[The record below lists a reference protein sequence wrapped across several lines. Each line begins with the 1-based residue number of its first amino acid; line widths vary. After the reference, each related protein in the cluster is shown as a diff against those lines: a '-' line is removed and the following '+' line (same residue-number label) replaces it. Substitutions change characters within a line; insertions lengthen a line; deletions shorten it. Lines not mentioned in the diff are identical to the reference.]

1 MSNPFSL
8 SFPLLLTA
16 GILLI
21 QAHAETALQSSEQH
35 TKNSH
40 GLSQVAASSY
50 VRPGHHGMIF
60 ESEDIANIGFIIGT
74 ECVAV
79 VDTGGS
85 YTEGMRLLQA
95 IRSLTATPI
104 CYVIN
109 THVHPD
115 HMLGN
120 KAFQQESTHFVG
132 HQNLPQAL
140 GLVGD
145 IFLDRLQAS
154 KHSVQA
160 ATEIIFPDV
169 LVSDTLQL
177 DLGDRKLL
185 LTAHDVA
192 HTAADLSIYD
202 PKDDVLWT
210 VGVLY
215 SHNIFLYSRLIHPF
229 LMH

>member
-1 MSNPFSL
+1 
-8 SFPLLLTA
+8 
-16 GILLI
+16 
-21 QAHAETALQSSEQH
+21 
-35 TKNSH
+35 
-40 GLSQVAASSY
+40 
-50 VRPGHHGMIF
+50 MIF

-132 HQNLPQAL
+132 RQNLPQAL

-185 LTAHDVA
+185 LMAHDVA

-202 PKDDVLWT
+202 PKDDVLWM

-215 SHNIFLYSRLIHPF
+215 SHNIFLYSRLIRPF

>member
-79 VDTGGS
+79 VDMGGS

-145 IFLDRLQAS
+145 IFLDRLQA
-154 KHSVQA
+154 

-202 PKDDVLWT
+202 PKDDVLWM